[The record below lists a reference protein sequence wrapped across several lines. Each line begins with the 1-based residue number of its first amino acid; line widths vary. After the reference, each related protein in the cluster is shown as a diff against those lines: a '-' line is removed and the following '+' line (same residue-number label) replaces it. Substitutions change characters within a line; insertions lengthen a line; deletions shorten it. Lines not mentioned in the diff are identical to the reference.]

1 MGGRGTYAAGNN
13 VEYTYKTVD
22 KIEGVKVLSFI
33 SQSNRNKLP
42 EEAHSS
48 DKYIL
53 IDRNGVF
60 HQYREYDSSHRLIF
74 EIGYHFESGLSKN
87 GESVLHAHS
96 FDSPGV
102 ENRSKA
108 RLLTDDE
115 LKKYKKY
122 FKGVKNI

>member
-1 MGGRGTYAAGNN
+1 MGGRGTYTVGNN
-13 VEYTYKTVD
+13 VAYTYETAG
-22 KIEGVKVLSFI
+22 KIDGVKVLRFTVQPS
-33 SQSNRNKLP
+33 RNKLP

-48 DKYIL
+48 EKYIL
-53 IDRNGVF
+53 LDRNGVF
-60 HQYREYDSSHRLIF
+60 HQYREYDSSHRLVF

-96 FDSPGV
+96 FHSPGV

-108 RLLTDDE
+108 RLLTDSE
-115 LKKYKKY
+115 LKKYRKY

>member
-22 KIEGVKVLSFI
+22 KIEGIKVLQFI
-33 SQSNRNKLP
+33 SQPSRNKLP
-42 EEAHSS
+42 EESHSS
-48 DKYIL
+48 NKYIL

-87 GESVLHAHS
+87 GESVLHIHS
-96 FDSPGV
+96 FNSPGV

-108 RLLTDDE
+108 RLLTDKE
-115 LKKYKKY
+115 KEKYKKL